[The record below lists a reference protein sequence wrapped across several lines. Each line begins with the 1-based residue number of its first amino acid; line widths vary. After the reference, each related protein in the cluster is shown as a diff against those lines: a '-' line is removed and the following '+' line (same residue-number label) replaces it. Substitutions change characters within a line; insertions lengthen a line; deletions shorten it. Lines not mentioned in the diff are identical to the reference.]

1 MKYNKQQIT
10 NIKNNLE
17 KFCKPFTKID
27 TFRTNTNETP
37 EHNKKISDLM
47 IAHNLEGICVAV
59 RPTLLNNNIP
69 DLMILSFDEP
79 VIKEVMKSETNERF
93 LEKDY
98 MGIRKIKVRV
108 K

>member
-27 TFRTNTNETP
+27 IFRTNTNETP

-47 IAHNLEGICVAV
+47 IV
-59 RPTLLNNNIP
+59 
-69 DLMILSFDEP
+69 SFDKP
-79 VIKEVMKSETNERF
+79 VIKEIMKTESDERF

-98 MGIRKIKVRV
+98 MGINKIKV
-108 K
+108 KI